1 MSSASPIA
9 RDALAE
15 ALAAARE
22 TRALALGPGV
32 VAETGALFARHF
44 PGATAIIVADPDTHA
59 LAGAPVRAA
68 LDRAGV
74 RQERPYLFAERTP
87 HAEMSLV
94 DHLERALRGH
104 AAVPVAVGSGT
115 INDLVKLASHRAG
128 RDAYLCVATA
138 ASMDGYTAYGAS
150 ITAAGAKQTFA
161 CPAPRVVVADLAVIG
176 RAPPERTAAGYADL
190 LAKVTAGA
198 DWILAD
204 ALGAEPLDS
213 RAWDIVQGGLRAALA
228 DPAGARAG
236 EPGALGRLV
245 EGLML
250 GGLAMQWAQTSRPA
264 SGAEHQFS
272 HLWDMEGHTHR
283 GEAPAHG
290 FKVGVATV
298 AVARLYEALL
308 ATDLERLDPAAAA
321 RAWAEGG
328 QPEEPA
334 LRASFAGT
342 GFVETAV
349 TETRAKAATAAQVR
363 AQLERLRQVWPEL
376 RARLQAQ
383 LLPAAEL
390 RRRLRLVGAP
400 VEPEE
405 IGLSRARLRASF
417 RRAALIRRRF
427 TVLDVALRTGLLEPL
442 LENLFG
448 AGGPW
453 DLHAPPPPLS

>member
-1 MSSASPIA
+1 MSASLHP
-9 RDALAE
+9 RTALAE

-22 TRALALGPGV
+22 TRALALGTGV
-32 VAETGALFARHF
+32 IAETGTLFARYF
-44 PGATAIIVADPDTHA
+44 PGTPAVVVADPDTSA
-59 LAGAPVRAA
+59 LAGEAVRTA

-74 RQERPYLFAERTP
+74 RQEQPYLFTERTP
-87 HAEMSLV
+87 PAKLVVAERLAQV
-94 DHLERALRGH
+94 LRGH

-115 INDLVKLASHRAG
+115 INDLVKLASHRTG
-128 RDAYLCVATA
+128 RESYLCVATA

-150 ITAAGAKQTFA
+150 LTAAGAKQTFP

-198 DWILAD
+198 DWMLAD
-204 ALGAEPLDS
+204 ALGVEAIEP
-213 RAWDIVQGGLRAALA
+213 RAWGIVQGGLREALA

-236 EPGALGRLV
+236 EPGPLGRLV

-250 GGLAMQWAQTSRPA
+250 GGLAMQSAQTSRPA

-283 GEAPAHG
+283 GEAPSHG

-308 ATDLERLDPAAAA
+308 AIDLERLDPAAAA

-328 QPEEPA
+328 QPDEA
-334 LRASFAGT
+334 TLRALFADT

-349 TETRAKAATAAQVR
+349 TETRAKAASAAEVR
-363 AQLERLRQVWPEL
+363 AQLVRLRAAWPDL

-383 LLPAAEL
+383 LLPAGEL
-390 RRRLRLVGAP
+390 QRRLRLAGAP

-417 RRAALIRRRF
+417 RRAGLIRRRF

-453 DLHAPPPPLS
+453 DLRTPATP

>member
-1 MSSASPIA
+1 M
-9 RDALAE
+9 
-15 ALAAARE
+15 
-22 TRALALGPGV
+22 
-32 VAETGALFARHF
+32 
-44 PGATAIIVADPDTHA
+44 
-59 LAGAPVRAA
+59 
-68 LDRAGV
+68 
-74 RQERPYLFAERTP
+74 
-87 HAEMSLV
+87 
-94 DHLERALRGH
+94 
-104 AAVPVAVGSGT
+104 
-115 INDLVKLASHRAG
+115 
-128 RDAYLCVATA
+128 
-138 ASMDGYTAYGAS
+138 
-150 ITAAGAKQTFA
+150 
-161 CPAPRVVVADLAVIG
+161 
-176 RAPPERTAAGYADL
+176 
-190 LAKVTAGA
+190 
-198 DWILAD
+198 
-204 ALGAEPLDS
+204 
-213 RAWDIVQGGLRAALA
+213 
-228 DPAGARAG
+228 
-236 EPGALGRLV
+236 
-245 EGLML
+245 
-250 GGLAMQWAQTSRPA
+250 
-264 SGAEHQFS
+264 
-272 HLWDMEGHTHR
+272 
-283 GEAPAHG
+283 
-290 FKVGVATV
+290 ATV

-453 DLHAPPPPLS
+453 DLHAPPQPLS

>member
-1 MSSASPIA
+1 MSSTPHP
-9 RDALAE
+9 RPALAE

-22 TRALALGPGV
+22 TRALALGTGV
-32 VAETGALFARHF
+32 VAETGALFAHHF
-44 PGATAIIVADPDTHA
+44 PGAHAVVVADPDTHA
-59 LAGAPVRAA
+59 LAGEAVRAA

-87 HAEMSLV
+87 HAEMGLV
-94 DHLERALRGH
+94 DRLEQALRGH

-204 ALGAEPLDS
+204 ALGVEPIEP
-213 RAWDIVQGGLRAALA
+213 RAWGIVQGGLREALA
-228 DPAGARAG
+228 DPAGARTG
-236 EPGALGRLV
+236 EPVALGRLV

-283 GEAPAHG
+283 GESPAHG

-308 ATDLERLDPAAAA
+308 ATDLDRLDPAAAA

-328 QPEEPA
+328 QPDERT
-334 LRASFAGT
+334 LRARFAGT
-342 GFVETAV
+342 DFVETVV
-349 TETRAKAATAAQVR
+349 TETRAKAAPAAEVR
-363 AQLERLRQVWPEL
+363 AQLERLRKNWPDL

-417 RRAALIRRRF
+417 WRASLIRRRF
-427 TVLDVALRTGLLEPL
+427 TVLDVALRTGRLEPL

-453 DLHAPPPPLS
+453 DLHAPVNP

>member
-1 MSSASPIA
+1 VRSGAPHP
-9 RDALAE
+9 RPALEA

-22 TRALALGPGV
+22 TRALALGTGV
-32 VAETGALFARHF
+32 VAETGALFARYF
-44 PGATAIIVADPDTHA
+44 PGALAVVVADPDTHA
-59 LAGAPVRAA
+59 LAGEAVRAA

-74 RQERPYLFAERTP
+74 RQERPYLFAERSP
-87 HAEMSLV
+87 HAEMAV
-94 DHLERALRGH
+94 VERLAQALRGH
-104 AAVPVAVGSGT
+104 GAVPVAVGSGT
-115 INDLVKLASHRAG
+115 INDLVKLAAHRTG
-128 RDAYLCVATA
+128 RESYLCVATA

-150 ITAAGAKQTFA
+150 ITADGAKQTFA
-161 CPAPRVVVADLAVIG
+161 CPAPRVVVADLEVIG
-176 RAPPERTAAGYADL
+176 RAPPERTASGYADL

-198 DWILAD
+198 DWLLAD
-204 ALGAEPLDS
+204 ALGAEPIDS
-213 RAWDIVQGGLRAALA
+213 RAWDIVQGGLREALA

-236 EPGALGRLV
+236 EPEPLGRLV

-308 ATDLERLDPAAAA
+308 ATDLERLNPAAAA

-328 QPEEPA
+328 QPDEA
-334 LRASFAGT
+334 DLRALFAGT
-342 GFVETAV
+342 DFVETAV
-349 TETRAKAATAAQVR
+349 TETRAKAASAAEVR
-363 AQLERLRQVWPEL
+363 TQLERLRAAWPDL

-383 LLPAAEL
+383 LLPAEEL
-390 RRRLRLVGAP
+390 RRRLRLAGAP

-417 RRAALIRRRF
+417 RRAGLIRRRF

-453 DLHAPPPPLS
+453 DLHASANP